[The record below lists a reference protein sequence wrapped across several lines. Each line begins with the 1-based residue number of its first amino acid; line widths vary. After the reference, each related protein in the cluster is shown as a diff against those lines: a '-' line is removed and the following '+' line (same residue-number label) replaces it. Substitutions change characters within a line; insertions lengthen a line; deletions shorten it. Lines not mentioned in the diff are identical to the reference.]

1 MSRYTAITNADLD
14 AMLDAIGVGSVEEI
28 FERQIPAGVRLDR
41 PLRLPD
47 GLPEQDVFAHL
58 STLAARNASVE
69 DELSFLGA
77 GMYDHYVPALID
89 MLTERSEFLTPY
101 TPYQP
106 EISQGGLQVMFEYQ
120 TAISELTGLAVSNAS
135 TYEGPSAVAAAAYM
149 AKLHNGRRRLVA
161 SAGLHPHTLQT
172 LRTYAHGYGME
183 VVEVPLAGGVTDV
196 ERWREA
202 IDADTSA
209 AIFAQPN
216 FYGAVED
223 AAALSEAAKAAGA
236 AGEGGPQRNGVPV
249 VICQAD
255 PIALGILASPGECG
269 VDVAV
274 GEGQPLGNRLDFG
287 GPSFGFFAAR
297 EEYLRRM
304 PGRIAGETVDVDGRR
319 GFVLTLQTREQHI
332 RREKATSNICTA
344 QALNALAGVVYL
356 SWLGREGIVELGELL
371 LARTHYARETLAALP
386 GVRRAHEQP
395 VVREFALRLDADVAA
410 VRRRCAEQGVT
421 PGVDAHALSGREQ
434 DRGVL
439 LVAITERRTRA
450 DIDRLAATLGAALGA
465 ERDGAGAAA
474 RPEQAVVA

>member
-1 MSRYTAITNADLD
+1 
-14 AMLDAIGVGSVEEI
+14 MLAAIGVGSTQEI
-28 FERQIPAGVRLDR
+28 FDRQIPAGVRLGR
-41 PLRLPD
+41 ALALPD
-47 GLPEQDVFAHL
+47 GMGEQDVYEHL
-58 STLAARNASVE
+58 RALAARNTSVE

-89 MLTERSEFLTPY
+89 MLMERSEFLTPY

-120 TAISELTGLAVSNAS
+120 TAISELTALPVSNAS
-135 TYEGPSAVAAAAYM
+135 VYEGPSAVAAAGYM
-149 AKLHNGRRRLVA
+149 AKLHNGGHRIVV
-161 SAGLHPHTLQT
+161 SAGLHPHSLQT
-172 LRTYAHGYGME
+172 LRTNAHGFGAE
-183 VVEVPLAGGVTDV
+183 VVEVPLRDGVTDPHA
-196 ERWREA
+196 WAEA
-202 IDADTSA
+202 IDGQTSA

-223 AAALSEAAKAAGA
+223 AAALSAAAKSSGV
-236 AGEGGPQRNGVPV
+236 GPLGGSSPV
-249 VICQAD
+249 VIAQVD
-255 PIALGILASPGECG
+255 PITLGILQPPGECG

-287 GPSFGFFAAR
+287 GPSFGLFAAR
-297 EEYLRRM
+297 EEFLRRM

-356 SWLGREGIVELGELL
+356 TWLGGRGIVELGELL
-371 LARTHYARETLAALP
+371 LARTHYARERLSALD
-386 GVRRAHEQP
+386 GVEKLHEQP

-410 VRRRCAEQGVT
+410 VRRRCARQGVN
-421 PGVDAHALSGREQ
+421 PGVDIQAVSGREE
-434 DRGVL
+434 DRGGL

-450 DIDRLAATLGAALGA
+450 DIDRLLEVLRAAVAA
-465 ERDGAGAAA
+465 ERQATAPAQREATVAA
-474 RPEQAVVA
+474 